1 MEWPTKTITDY
12 GMATKNN
19 NRLWNG
25 QQKQNQT
32 MEWPT
37 KTLTDYGMAIKN
49 NNRLWN
55 GQQKQ

>member
-12 GMATKNN
+12 GMATK
-19 NRLWNG
+19 
-25 QQKQNQT
+25 T
-32 MEWPT
+32 I
-37 KTLTDYGMAIKN
+37 TDYGMANKN